1 MNASDDRCGLRLR
14 GDARGRD
21 AAFARVGG
29 GSKACHRKNTAL
41 PAVMPHVFPNGSF
54 PFGPRRKAVIQ
65 ASRISGGHAAPNW
78 CSKHQINASP
88 NASKCDRL
96 RLDPSAPQLTITGF
110 KLHELA
116 QAEAEYAHAKKYA
129 KEHPGTDAVLV
140 AVDSV
145 AALQRA
151 RRTRGQRT
159 EAVNLACLSD
169 SRRRSNKG
177 SASKKC
183 DEFAPSH

>member
-65 ASRISGGHAAPNW
+65 ASRSSGGNAAPNW

-151 RRTRGQRT
+151 YPNYFADTRVFVELMKQ
-159 EAVNLACLSD
+159 ALSGH
-169 SRRRSNKG
+169 RRRITVET
-177 SASKKC
+177 AS
-183 DEFAPSH
+183 